1 MAFQINCDESKPYIF
16 VSYAHKDS
24 DRVYPILERLSE
36 VGFNIWFD
44 KGIEAGSTW
53 DDNIA
58 SHIDSSTYF
67 MAFVSENYLN
77 SNNCKDEISYS
88 RDLDKDMLLVYL
100 DEVALP
106 SGMAMRLNRNQ
117 AVIWN
122 EKDDLYN
129 NEDFSKILNAK
140 GISKTRVNKSSISLS
155 ETAASKAAAPTT
167 VSEAIPP
174 VSRNIPSA
182 NVQAANVQSPIAS
195 AINNKNRRVI
205 IISAISVGIVC
216 LTIGLIVVFSSIRK
230 RATSNYDDVIGF
242 NDEIDY
248 AAEQAEINEK
258 YKDAHDAEVIGFGYR
273 TVDDVENKESYVAY
287 WAQIKNPN
295 QNVFIKN
302 VTLKLTL
309 RGTDGTIINTSEDY
323 YSDILSGDT
332 VSVLG
337 RVDSIYGGKNIPS
350 EVTCEVFSTEFG
362 DNEDSVKTVYS
373 DIEFFNLS
381 TRAGEYD
388 TFVITG
394 EVNYNTKADD
404 DYLNAIVILNKDG
417 KCVFTDSLS
426 ISDVKPGKTQAFSAE
441 VYTEVPEFDEI
452 ILLPEKRW

>member
-1 MAFQINCDESKPYIF
+1 MALQINCDESKPYIF

-155 ETAASKAAAPTT
+155 ETTAFQTAAPTT

-174 VSRNIPSA
+174 VSRNIQSA

-205 IISAISVGIVC
+205 IISAISAGVVC
-216 LTIGLIVVFSSIRK
+216 LIVGLIAIFSSIQK
-230 RATSNYDDVIGF
+230 RAISDYNSEVGF
-242 NDEIDY
+242 DAEIDY
-248 AAEQAEINEK
+248 AAEQAETDEK
-258 YKDAHDAEVIGFGYR
+258 YKDAHDAEVIEFGYR

-295 QNVFIKN
+295 QDVFIKN

-337 RVDSIYGGKNIPS
+337 RVDSIYGDKNIPS

-404 DYLNAIVILNKDG
+404 DYLNTIVILNKDG

>member
-1 MAFQINCDESKPYIF
+1 MALQINCDESKPYIF

-155 ETAASKAAAPTT
+155 ETTASKAAAPTT

-174 VSRNIPSA
+174 VSRNIQSA

-205 IISAISVGIVC
+205 IISAISAGVVC
-216 LTIGLIVVFSSIRK
+216 LIVGLIVVFSSIRK
-230 RATSNYDDVIGF
+230 RAISDYNSEVGF
-242 NDEIDY
+242 DAEIDY

-295 QNVFIKN
+295 QDVFIKN

-309 RGTDGTIINTSEDY
+309 RGEDGTIINTSEDY

-337 RVDSIYGGKNIPS
+337 RVDSIYGDKNIPS

-404 DYLNAIVILNKDG
+404 DYLNTIVILNKDG